1 MANYFEKLKL
11 LSANAYAPYSNFH
24 VSAICVLKD
33 GTEVSGV
40 NIENAA
46 YSVTMCAERTCL
58 AQVYTL
64 GYQKADIIKLFLYT
78 DSNQKGSPCGMCRQF
93 LWELVGHDVPL
104 EIYNQKGESYVVTIA
119 DLLPYGF
126 TKVDLQ

>member
-1 MANYFEKLKL
+1 MASYFEKLKS
-11 LSANAYAPYSNFH
+11 LSTRVYAPYSNFH

-33 GTEVSGV
+33 GTEVSDV

-46 YSVTMCAERTCL
+46 YSVVLCAERTCL

-64 GYQKADIIKLFLYT
+64 GYRKGDIKKLFLYT

-93 LWELVGHDVPL
+93 LWALIDHNVPL
-104 EIYNQKGESYVVTIA
+104 EIYNKKGESYIVTIS
-119 DLLPYGF
+119 DLLSYGF
-126 TKVDLQ
+126 TK

>member
-1 MANYFEKLKL
+1 MANYFEKLKS
-11 LSANAYAPYSNFH
+11 LSTKAYAPYSNFH
-24 VSAICVLKD
+24 VSTICVLKD
-33 GTEVSGV
+33 GTEVNGV

-46 YSVTMCAERTCL
+46 YSVVLCAERTCL

-64 GYQKADIIKLFLYT
+64 GYRKADIKKLFLYT

-93 LWELVGHDVPL
+93 LWELIDHDVPL
-104 EIYNQKGESYVVTIA
+104 EIYNKKGESYVVTIG

-126 TKVDLQ
+126 TKEDLK

>member
-11 LSANAYAPYSNFH
+11 LSTNAYAPYSNFH
-24 VSAICVLKD
+24 VGAICVLKD

-58 AQVYTL
+58 AQVY
-64 GYQKADIIKLFLYT
+64 
-78 DSNQKGSPCGMCRQF
+78 
-93 LWELVGHDVPL
+93 
-104 EIYNQKGESYVVTIA
+104 
-119 DLLPYGF
+119 GF
-126 TKVDLQ
+126 TKADLQ